1 MKEINKFFYKITF
14 LIFFVFSAQAESKV
28 LSIGNSEA
36 KVTIKVFSSLTC
48 PHCANFHSNIY
59 EMLKKDYIDRG
70 LVKFEHHAFPLDLA
84 ALNAEIIVRCQDN
97 NNKKFEL
104 LTEIYKK
111 QTTWAVG
118 SDIKKINELIKKIGV
133 NFNLSNEK
141 MDTCLENDTVQ
152 DEILEQRIEA
162 QKEYKIESTPTIII
176 NEKKYSGKINYKEF
190 KKNIDKKLSMN
201 FKQLEI
207 TGFKS
212 FSEKTTFFIEKG
224 LTGIVGPNGCGKS
237 NIVESLRWCMGE
249 NSAKSMRGS
258 GMEDVIFSGTSNRPS
273 KNISEVSL
281 LLDNQNKEGP
291 AQYEEFD
298 EISIKRKIE
307 KDKGSKYYINDKEV
321 RARDVQTFFADLST
335 GAHSPSLISQG
346 RIGQLVTAKPI
357 ERKSILEEAAGI
369 SGIHARRQE
378 AETRLNAAENNLKRA
393 DELKK
398 QQQKQL
404 DNLKKQAEEATRYKE
419 ISGEIKQIE
428 AGLYFLKISEIEKD
442 KKQIL
447 EKLSELDDEISAIS
461 IDFNHNNTLLE
472 EENKKLSPLRDK
484 KMESAAKLQKL
495 NLDMENLVE
504 EESRVKSLQDKL
516 EKSIKTIES
525 DLERERSISL
535 DADLNEKR
543 LSEEKDALLKTE
555 NELLTVE
562 TNSTK
567 ELKESKNLLDGL
579 QSQLDSMLDQI
590 EKDIDEDKKLLKET
604 FRELKQLVKKITS
617 SQEEYAEK
625 YGKDRSIQSDSIKRK
640 ERIKNIDV
648 ELKNW
653 RNLKSNSEKMNSEL
667 SNRKNKLFLEL
678 NDNQKNPERIATSKG
693 QNLQNLENTKKRNE
707 EIENELIA
715 AEKKYNLINQN
726 LKEIQ
731 IKLSDLKEN
740 KARNEA
746 TVEGIEN
753 RKKDLL
759 HSVKNELN
767 INDEASLLP
776 QSDLNNISPNDL
788 PTLEEQ
794 SQKVEKAK
802 KKRESLGSVN
812 LRADEET
819 KKYETEIKKME
830 DDRADLFSAIVK
842 LKSSIDE
849 LNQKGRERLLEAF
862 TKVNRKFNEV
872 YTKLFNGGTAK
883 IELVD
888 SDDPLE
894 AGLEM
899 YVSPPGKRLQSISL
913 LSGGEQ
919 ALTAMSLVFAVF
931 LVNPSPICVLD
942 EVDAPLDDANVT
954 RFCSLLDELTKITKT
969 KFIIITHHA
978 LTMSRMH
985 RLYGV
990 TMAEQGVSQLVSVDL
1005 QKAEELVA

>member
-1 MKEINKFFYKITF
+1 
-14 LIFFVFSAQAESKV
+14 
-28 LSIGNSEA
+28 
-36 KVTIKVFSSLTC
+36 
-48 PHCANFHSNIY
+48 
-59 EMLKKDYIDRG
+59 
-70 LVKFEHHAFPLDLA
+70 
-84 ALNAEIIVRCQDN
+84 
-97 NNKKFEL
+97 
-104 LTEIYKK
+104 
-111 QTTWAVG
+111 
-118 SDIKKINELIKKIGV
+118 
-133 NFNLSNEK
+133 
-141 MDTCLENDTVQ
+141 
-152 DEILEQRIEA
+152 
-162 QKEYKIESTPTIII
+162 
-176 NEKKYSGKINYKEF
+176 
-190 KKNIDKKLSMN
+190 MN

-307 KDKGSKYYINDKEV
+307 KDKGSKYYINNKEV

-419 ISGEIKQIE
+419 ISGEIRQIE

-567 ELKESKNLLDGL
+567 ELKESKNLLEGL

-617 SQEEYAEK
+617 SQEDYAEK

-667 SNRKNKLFLEL
+667 SSRKNKLFLEL

-715 AEKKYNLINQN
+715 AEKKYNSINQN

>member
-1 MKEINKFFYKITF
+1 
-14 LIFFVFSAQAESKV
+14 
-28 LSIGNSEA
+28 
-36 KVTIKVFSSLTC
+36 
-48 PHCANFHSNIY
+48 
-59 EMLKKDYIDRG
+59 
-70 LVKFEHHAFPLDLA
+70 
-84 ALNAEIIVRCQDN
+84 
-97 NNKKFEL
+97 
-104 LTEIYKK
+104 
-111 QTTWAVG
+111 
-118 SDIKKINELIKKIGV
+118 
-133 NFNLSNEK
+133 
-141 MDTCLENDTVQ
+141 
-152 DEILEQRIEA
+152 
-162 QKEYKIESTPTIII
+162 
-176 NEKKYSGKINYKEF
+176 
-190 KKNIDKKLSMN
+190 MN

-307 KDKGSKYYINDKEV
+307 KDKGSKYYINNKEV

-567 ELKESKNLLDGL
+567 ELKESKNLLEGL

-617 SQEEYAEK
+617 SQEDYAEK

-794 SQKVEKAK
+794 SQKVEKVK

>member
-1 MKEINKFFYKITF
+1 
-14 LIFFVFSAQAESKV
+14 
-28 LSIGNSEA
+28 
-36 KVTIKVFSSLTC
+36 
-48 PHCANFHSNIY
+48 
-59 EMLKKDYIDRG
+59 
-70 LVKFEHHAFPLDLA
+70 
-84 ALNAEIIVRCQDN
+84 
-97 NNKKFEL
+97 
-104 LTEIYKK
+104 
-111 QTTWAVG
+111 
-118 SDIKKINELIKKIGV
+118 
-133 NFNLSNEK
+133 
-141 MDTCLENDTVQ
+141 
-152 DEILEQRIEA
+152 
-162 QKEYKIESTPTIII
+162 
-176 NEKKYSGKINYKEF
+176 
-190 KKNIDKKLSMN
+190 MN

-212 FSEKTTFFIEKG
+212 FSEKTNFLIENG

-258 GMEDVIFSGTSNRPS
+258 GMEDVIFSGTSNKPS
-273 KNISEVSL
+273 KNISEVTL

-291 AQYEEFD
+291 TQYKDFD
-298 EISIKRKIE
+298 EITVKRKIE

-346 RIGQLVTAKPI
+346 RIGQLVTSKPI

-419 ISGEIKQIE
+419 ISREIKKIE
-428 AGLYFLKISEIEKD
+428 AGLYYLKINEIEKD
-442 KKQIL
+442 KKSIA
-447 EKLSELDDEISAIS
+447 EKLSELDDEISVVN

-472 EENKKLSPLRDK
+472 EENKKLAPLRDK

-495 NLDMENLVE
+495 NLDMTNLVE
-504 EESRVKSLQDKL
+504 EESRVKSLQEKL
-516 EKSIKTIES
+516 EKAIRTIES

-535 DADLNEKR
+535 DADLNERRISK
-543 LSEEKDALLKTE
+543 EKGELLKTE
-555 NELLTVE
+555 NELIEVE
-562 TNSTK
+562 ASSSK
-567 ELKESKNLLDGL
+567 DLKTSKD
-579 QSQLDSMLDQI
+579 QLDSLQTQLDAILDQI
-590 EKDIDEDKKLLKET
+590 EKDIDEDKRLTKESFRKLKH
-604 FRELKQLVKKITS
+604 LVKKITS
-617 SQEEYAEK
+617 SQEDYAEK
-625 YGKDRSIQSDSIKRK
+625 FGKDKSIQSDSIKRK
-640 ERIKNIDV
+640 ERIKNIDI
-648 ELKNW
+648 ELENW
-653 RNLKSNSEKMNSEL
+653 ISLKSNSEKMTLEL
-667 SNRKNKLFLEL
+667 NNRKNKLLIEL
-678 NDNQKNPERIATSKG
+678 SDNKKNPERIATSKG

-707 EIENELIA
+707 EIENELIKS
-715 AEKKYNLINQN
+715 EKKYNTINQN

-731 IKLSDLKEN
+731 LKLSDLKEN

-746 TVEGIEN
+746 TIEGVEN

-759 HSVKNELN
+759 HSVNNELN

-776 QSDLNNISPNDL
+776 QSDLNDISPDSL
-788 PTLEEQ
+788 PSLNEQ
-794 SQKVEKAK
+794 SQKVEKIK

-830 DDRADLFSAIVK
+830 DDRADLYSAIVK

-899 YVSPPGKRLQSISL
+899 YVSPPGKRLQSITL

-919 ALTAMSLVFAVF
+919 ALTALSLIFAVF
-931 LVNPSPICVLD
+931 LVNPSPLCVLD

-954 RFCSLLDELTKITKT
+954 RFCGLLDELTKITKT